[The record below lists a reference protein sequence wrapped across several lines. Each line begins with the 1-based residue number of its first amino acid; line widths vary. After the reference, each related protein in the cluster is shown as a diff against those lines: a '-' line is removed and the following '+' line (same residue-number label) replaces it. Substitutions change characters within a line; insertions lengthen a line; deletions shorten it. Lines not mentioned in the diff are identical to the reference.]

1 MYKRQEYDAL
11 IAGLEGITGVAR
23 VYTRSELD
31 AMDTPQNLGDLVVDC
46 AEGYAFSTSVAEHGA
61 KAQQQI
67 FMVFNG
73 PTIKQGELYETE
85 CRSVDCV
92 ANILAVHGV
101 PAEDTVDGAVLNGI
115 YK

>member
-1 MYKRQEYDAL
+1 
-11 IAGLEGITGVAR
+11 
-23 VYTRSELD
+23 
-31 AMDTPQNLGDLVVDC
+31 MDTPQNLGDLVVDC

-61 KAQQQI
+61 KAQRQI